1 MKKNGYCVNCDY
13 EFVYTINNFSDLDN
27 VVCPKC
33 GIIINTKNKK
43 YVPVSKSVRRF
54 DTVVNKVLDFYYYFY
69 FIFSIIGL
77 LGYYFNI
84 EKLLIVSSIISFIL
98 YFIELLFG
106 FTRNVFGILGLVICS
121 IIGILVVDSLIIGI
135 CVGSCYNFFISGVIK
150 IIINTIINRL
160 YRKYG

>member
-1 MKKNGYCVNCDY
+1 MKKNGYCSTCDY
-13 EFVYTINNFSDLDN
+13 EFTYTINSIADLDN
-27 VVCPKC
+27 VVCSKC
-33 GIIINTKNKK
+33 GRVIDPKSKK

-54 DTVVNKVLDFYYYFY
+54 DTVVNKALDFYYYFY

-77 LGYYFNI
+77 AGYYFDI

-106 FTRNVFGILGLVICS
+106 FTRNVFGILGLIICS
-121 IIGILVVDSLIIGI
+121 IIGVFVVDSLIIGI
-135 CVGSCYNFFISGVIK
+135 CVGSCINFFISGIIK